1 MDTKNFDLCRLPG
14 TIGTGSLR
22 RERRYRQ
29 YQFQLLTL
37 GLVSVPRADAGR
49 RVLELRNGIYSQR
62 PSTLGLSLTTVCNCA
77 ARGMPTHSVSAAKD
91 WRARCVR
98 QRIKPLRERWSDGD
112 HQADNAEGD
121 AELIWDQCDIE
132 RLNEYGLGYLV
143 RIALACEKKD
153 FSQARA
159 QFEILCRCC
168 ERISGLKNSS
178 AILHWGVQITKI
190 AEF

>member
-1 MDTKNFDLCRLPG
+1 
-14 TIGTGSLR
+14 
-22 RERRYRQ
+22 
-29 YQFQLLTL
+29 
-37 GLVSVPRADAGR
+37 
-49 RVLELRNGIYSQR
+49 
-62 PSTLGLSLTTVCNCA
+62 
-77 ARGMPTHSVSAAKD
+77 MPTHSVSAAKD

-132 RLNEYGLGYLV
+132 RLNEYGLEYLV

-159 QFEILCRCC
+159 QFEIFIPVLRKNIWFEEF
-168 ERISGLKNSS
+168 ERDLALGCPDNEDSRVLVSRVKTELIPDLEVIARLHEDQSYRAETEGWLRRFEKVLEQTESAWGMKNPR
-178 AILHWGVQITKI
+178 A
-190 AEF
+190 